1 MSKNQLVPVKPNLP
15 AVFKKE
21 PNIMLTPVMTYTPVD
36 PLHYSFTYDFD
47 DTVSFRMD
55 ESDNEAT
62 KNDFVEAEFD
72 DAVPESYRK
81 YYALAAA
88 SGVLT
93 GALSFVKLSEEQLQR
108 IDEWKKKDW
117 EKYIIYAA
125 ELAGCKKKD
134 YKSASKY
141 LVKQSIKKIN
151 KNENTKEYMALLNAH
166 PTMAGLFFAM
176 ISQFAG
182 KACALSESGNL
193 DLKNH
198 PKYYFV
204 GRNNSEK
211 IVAAVLYWL
220 FALAAGQAESGR
232 RILDDLKI
240 PAELL
245 KKIKVFTKSEFLKE
259 IPENFEEA
267 EKAYSE
273 WIKAILDAAEV
284 SDEGKEDAEDKQ
296 IVIRLMKMAL
306 DLSKDAFPVLINECI
321 VRSLFIFSRVLE
333 VVQSYNVCT
342 FDDLKAVPTIEFI
355 PQDERLLS
363 GMCLSATASFVGVNL
378 SVAAMKAVAAAKA
391 GDRKFLQAFI
401 TEVNIVGIGRLIF
414 ACAADSKYWGNDVK
428 PILQR
433 KAHSNKSYTATHDD
447 RFESEAF
454 NPLYLDT
461 IQTRILYCFENIAV
475 QKDIEKTEKTDDAD
489 KKRKWLDA
497 WRNGILSGANIP
509 HEYATEYFVEDE
521 DLLYDG
527 IYELAKDKSNF
538 GWFYLLTQELALFE
552 PYCALGGDDDSEYK
566 KLKRQYDYVSDQFIR
581 RQTIASQAE
590 LETILKT
597 YKKYTDYM
605 TGKAVKTI
613 TTIVGGTAATALTGG
628 LALAFAPGIA
638 AVIAGEAV
646 VGLHGA
652 ALTSA
657 SLAFVGGGSIA
668 AGGLG
673 MAGGTAIITGGGALI
688 GLAGSG
694 GISAT
699 AMLMTTSHDYWVRQ
713 SAKLLTYA
721 RCTLHDRLQDKA
733 AVQGLL
739 TQVSQTARDTAEEI
753 IDLKE
758 EDNDLD
764 SSYIKKLSEYNGY
777 LDKVKTELEKL
788 NK

>member
-1 MSKNQLVPVKPNLP
+1 MSENQLVPVKPNLP

-21 PNIMLTPVMTYTPVD
+21 TNIMLTPVMTYSPVD

-93 GALSFVKLSEEQLQR
+93 GALSFVKLSEEQLQK
-108 IDEWKKKDW
+108 IDEWKKKEW
-117 EKYIIYAA
+117 EQYVLYAA

-141 LVKQSIKKIN
+141 LVKQAVKKIN
-151 KNENTKEYMALLNAH
+151 KNENAKEYMVLLNAH

-176 ISQFAG
+176 ITQFSG
-182 KACALSESGNL
+182 KACTLSESGNL
-193 DLKNH
+193 ELKEV

-211 IVAAVLYWL
+211 IVASVLYWL

-245 KKIKVFTKSEFLKE
+245 KKIKAFTKSEFLKK
-259 IPENFEEA
+259 IPESYEEA

-273 WIKAILDAAEV
+273 WIKATLDAAEL
-284 SDEGKEDAEDKQ
+284 SDEEKEGAEDKKL
-296 IVIRLMKMAL
+296 VIRLMKMAL
-306 DLSKDAFPVLINECI
+306 DLSKDAFPVLVNECI
-321 VRSLFIFSRVLE
+321 VRSLYILSRVLE
-333 VVQSYNVCT
+333 VVQSYNIRT
-342 FDDLKAVPTIEFI
+342 LDELKAVPALEFV
-355 PQDERLLS
+355 PQDDRLLS

-378 SVAAMKAVAAAKA
+378 SVAAIKAVAAVKA

-414 ACAADSKYWGNDVK
+414 ACAADSKYWGSDVK
-428 PILQR
+428 PIFQR
-433 KAHSNKSYTATHDD
+433 KPHSHKSYTAPHTDEV
-447 RFESEAF
+447 ESEAF

-461 IQTRILYCFENIAV
+461 VQTRILYCFENIAV
-475 QKDIEKTEKTDDAD
+475 KKDIEKTEKPEDAD
-489 KKRKWLDA
+489 KKRKWLEA
-497 WRNGILSGANIP
+497 WRKGILSGANIP
-509 HEYATEYFVEDE
+509 HEYAEQYFVENE
-521 DLLYDG
+521 DMLFDG

-552 PYCALGGDDDSEYK
+552 PYCPLGGDDDGDYK
-566 KLKRQYDYVSDQFIR
+566 KLKRQYDYVPDQFIR

-590 LETILKT
+590 LDTILKT

-605 TGKAVKTI
+605 TGKTMKTI
-613 TTIVGGTAATALTGG
+613 TSIGVGTAATALTGG
-628 LALAFAPGIA
+628 LALTFAPGIA
-638 AVIAGEAV
+638 AMIAGEAV

-694 GISAT
+694 GVSAA
-699 AMLMTTSHDYWVRQ
+699 AMLMTTNSDYWVRQ

-721 RCTLHDRLQDKA
+721 KCTLCDRLHDKA

-739 TQVSQTARDTAEEI
+739 AQVSQTAKDTAEEI
-753 IDLKE
+753 TDLKE

-764 SSYIKKLSEYNGY
+764 SGYIKKLGEYNGY
-777 LDKVKTELEKL
+777 LDKVETELKKL

>member
-1 MSKNQLVPVKPNLP
+1 MSDNQLVPVKANLP
-15 AVFKKE
+15 VVHKKE
-21 PNIMLTPVMTYTPVD
+21 TNHILPTVMIYSQID

-47 DTVSFRMD
+47 DTISFRMD

-72 DAVPESYRK
+72 DSVPESYRE

-93 GALSFVKLSEEQLQR
+93 GALSFVKLSEEQLQK
-108 IDEWKKKDW
+108 IEEWKKKDW
-117 EKYIIYAA
+117 EKYVLYAA

-134 YKSASKY
+134 YKSAAQY
-141 LVKQSIKKIN
+141 LVKQAVKKIN
-151 KNENTKEYMALLNAH
+151 KNENAKEYMVLLNEH

-182 KACALSESGNL
+182 KACTLSESGNL
-193 DLKNH
+193 ELKEL

-204 GRNNSEK
+204 GRDNSEK
-211 IVAAVLYWL
+211 IVASVLYWL
-220 FALAAGQAESGR
+220 FNLAAGQAESGR

-240 PAELL
+240 PVELL
-245 KKIKVFTKSEFLKE
+245 KKIKAFSKSDFLKK
-259 IPENFEEA
+259 IPESYEEA

-273 WIKAILDAAEV
+273 WIKAVLDATEMPNEE
-284 SDEGKEDAEDKQ
+284 DEGREDNNY
-296 IVIRLMKMAL
+296 VIHLMKLAL
-306 DLSKDAFPVLINECI
+306 DLSKDAFPVLVNECI
-321 VRSLFIFSRVLE
+321 VRSLFILSRVLE
-333 VVQSYNVCT
+333 VVQSYHVRT
-342 FDDLKAVPTIEFI
+342 FDDLKLIPAHEFV
-355 PQDERLLS
+355 PQDNRLLS
-363 GMCLSATASFVGVNL
+363 GMCLSAAASFVGVNL
-378 SVAAMKAVAAAKA
+378 SVAVIKAVAAAKA

-414 ACAADSKYWGNDVK
+414 ACAADSKYWGSDIK
-428 PILQR
+428 PIFQR
-433 KAHSNKSYTATHDD
+433 KPHSRKSYAAPHTDE
-447 RFESEAF
+447 FESEAF

-475 QKDIEKTEKTDDAD
+475 QKDIEKTEKPEIAD

-497 WRNGILSGANIP
+497 WKKGILSGANIP
-509 HEYATEYFVEDE
+509 HEYEAQYFVEDE
-521 DLLYDG
+521 DMLFDG

-566 KLKRQYDYVSDQFIR
+566 KLKRQYDYVPDQFIR

-590 LETILKT
+590 LDTILKT
-597 YKKYTDYM
+597 YKEYTDDM
-605 TGKAVKTI
+605 TGKTVKTI
-613 TTIVGGTAATALTGG
+613 TAIVSGTAATALTGG
-628 LALAFAPGIA
+628 LALTFAPSIA
-638 AVIAGEAV
+638 AMIAGEAV
-646 VGLHGA
+646 IGLHGA

-688 GLAGSG
+688 GLASSGSV
-694 GISAT
+694 SA
-699 AMLMTTSHDYWVRQ
+699 AALLMNTNSDYWVRQ

-721 RCTLHDRLQDKA
+721 KCTLCDRLHDKV
-733 AVQGLL
+733 AVQRLL
-739 TQVSQTARDTAEEI
+739 AQVSQIARDTAEEI
-753 IDLKE
+753 TDLKKE
-758 EDNDLD
+758 NNDLD
-764 SSYIKKLSEYNGY
+764 SGYIKKLGEYNGY
-777 LDKVKTELEKL
+777 LNKVESKL
-788 NK
+788 NKLIK